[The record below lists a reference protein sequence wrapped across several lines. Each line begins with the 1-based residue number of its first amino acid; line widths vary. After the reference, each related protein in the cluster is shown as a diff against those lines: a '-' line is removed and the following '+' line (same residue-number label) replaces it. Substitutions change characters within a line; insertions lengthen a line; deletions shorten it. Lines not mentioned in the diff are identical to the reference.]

1 VVDDVATFRAPAD
14 AYDAHIGRYGAALA
28 AALIDVAAIPA
39 GARALDVGCGPG
51 ALTTALAG
59 RLGASHVAA
68 VDPSEP
74 FVAACRDRVPHAD
87 VRTATA
93 EALPFADGSF
103 DAVLSQ
109 LVVNFL
115 ADAPGGVAEMA
126 RVAAPGGV
134 VAACVWDYAEGMT
147 LLRAFWDAAIALDP
161 EGAAPLDEGA
171 RMPHCS
177 PEGLR
182 ALWDGAGLQTVET
195 GALTVRAAYRSLAD
209 LWWPLER
216 GVAPSGA
223 YAVSLGADAREALRA
238 ELQRRLGAGDAPFE
252 LTARAW
258 YVTGRTAP
266 GAS

>member
-14 AYDAHIGRYGAALA
+14 AYDAHIGRYGPALSAAL
-28 AALIDVAAIPA
+28 LDVAQIPS

-51 ALTTALAG
+51 ALTIALAG

-74 FVAACRDRVPHAD
+74 FVAACHARVPRAD

-115 ADAPGGVAEMA
+115 ADAPGAVAEMA

-134 VAACVWDYAEGMT
+134 VAACVWDLAGG
-147 LLRAFWDAAIALDP
+147 RAPISPFWQAARELDP
-161 EGAAPLDEGA
+161 GTTDESNLAGA
-171 RMPHCS
+171 RDSHLA
-177 PEGLR
+177 ELFTEAGLR
-182 ALWDGAGLQTVET
+182 DVEQSELSSTVEYKT
-195 GALTVRAAYRSLAD
+195 FEEWWQPYTLGVGPAGAHVQSLDDEPLVELRERCRRLLPEPPFALT
-209 LWWPLER
+209 
-216 GVAPSGA
+216 A
-223 YAVSLGADAREALRA
+223 YAWAVRGLA
-238 ELQRRLGAGDAPFE
+238 
-252 LTARAW
+252 
-258 YVTGRTAP
+258 
-266 GAS
+266 